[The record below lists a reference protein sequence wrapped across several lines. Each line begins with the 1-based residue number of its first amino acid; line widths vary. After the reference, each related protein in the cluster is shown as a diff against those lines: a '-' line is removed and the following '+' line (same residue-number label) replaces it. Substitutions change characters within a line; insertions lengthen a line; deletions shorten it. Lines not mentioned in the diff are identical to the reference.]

1 METNIIYMEPIILAS
16 ESPRRKELFELMGL
30 PFTCMSPDIDESIL
44 PGCDPRNVVK
54 EFAIK
59 KVEKIVDTLPDNP
72 LWVCG
77 ADTLVSLDG
86 IIYGKADNRSE
97 AKETLSALQGK
108 THEVLTA
115 IALYS
120 GKTGK
125 TDCRIITGNVTF
137 ASLNSGE
144 IDWYV
149 DTEEW
154 KGAAGAYRIQG
165 KASCFITEIQGQ
177 YSTIMGLPL
186 REFYVMLR
194 DNNYPY
200 GG

>member
-1 METNIIYMEPIILAS
+1 MDTIILAS

-44 PGCDPRNVVK
+44 PGSDPRNVVK
-54 EFAIK
+54 EFAIR
-59 KVEKIVDTLPDNP
+59 KVEKILDELPDKQ

-86 IIYGKADNRSE
+86 TIYGKAGSKNGARKILNE
-97 AKETLSALQGK
+97 LQGK
-108 THEVLTA
+108 THEVFTA
-115 IALYS
+115 VALYS
-120 GKTGK
+120 GKTKK
-125 TDCRIITGNVTF
+125 TDCRVITGNVTF
-137 ASLNSGE
+137 ASLTPGE
-144 IDWYV
+144 IEWYLE
-149 DTEEW
+149 TGEW

-165 KASCFITEIQGQ
+165 KASCFITEIRGQ

-186 REFYVMLR
+186 RELYVMLR